1 MELQHRAK
9 SRFQV
14 VYSPAKSVS
23 IVTFRL
29 SSLQTNTTLVEK
41 KLISELVESNINFL
55 KRFIIDYL
63 SGTMTFVLPGE
74 YVARVFPRV
83 HRFFETATA
92 RDLKIQP
99 SPLDHDKPVSI
110 QVRI

>member
-1 MELQHRAK
+1 M
-9 SRFQV
+9 
-14 VYSPAKSVS
+14 
-23 IVTFRL
+23 
-29 SSLQTNTTLVEK
+29 TLVEK
-41 KLISELVESNINFL
+41 KLISELISELVESNINFL

-110 QVRI
+110 QVRV